1 LEQPADDVT
10 VVRVYV
16 VVVVGDTLTVLL
28 PELFKVVVA
37 DEEPAHAKVTTA
49 LGVPLNT
56 SGVLEPDV
64 IDAVPVTLA
73 VGNALTVTVGVPLAD
88 CEQPDKLTVAV

>member
-1 LEQPADDVT
+1 MALCPLILCEQPAEEVA
-10 VVRVYV
+10 VVNVYV
-16 VVVVGDTLTVLL
+16 VVTVGDTLTVLL

-73 VGNALTVTVGVPLAD
+73 VGSALTVTVALPVTG
-88 CEQPDKLTVAV
+88 